1 MKKFRQLRFHIS
13 LSTLLLLLCACSS
26 KSKGVEA
33 ATEAQLITTLGQ
45 LESQLRESTGTTL
58 DTAKINTFVQ
68 NAKTLAERFPQDS
81 LAPLYLFRAAELRHA
96 TGKWAEAI
104 ELWGTVDTKFK
115 NYQRSPEA
123 LFMQGFVSENDL
135 QDRKQAIRYY
145 EIFLAKHPQHPM
157 ADDARALIENLKKGI
172 TDQELIEQFEQQQQ

>member
-1 MKKFRQLRFHIS
+1 MKRFRQLWIFVNLGI
-13 LSTLLLLLCACSS
+13 LMLLWACSS
-26 KSKGVEA
+26 KPNGVNT

-145 EIFLAKHPQHPM
+145 ELFLAKHPQHPM
-157 ADDARALIENLKKGI
+157 VDDARALIENLKKGI
-172 TDQELIEQFEQQQQ
+172 SDQELIEQFEQQQQ

>member
-1 MKKFRQLRFHIS
+1 MKKFRQLRFYIS
-13 LSTLLLLLCACSS
+13 LSTIILLWGCSS
-26 KSKGVEA
+26 KPKGIET
-33 ATEAQLITTLGQ
+33 ATEAQLITSLGQ
-45 LESQLRESTGTTL
+45 LESQLRQNSGTSL

-68 NAKTLAERFPQDS
+68 NAETLAERFPQDS
-81 LAPLYLFRAAELRHA
+81 LAPLYLFKAAELRHA
-96 TGKWAEAI
+96 SGKWAEAI

-135 QDRKQAIRYY
+135 QNRKQAIRYY
-145 EIFLAKHPQHPM
+145 EVFLAKYPQHPM
-157 ADDARALIENLKKGI
+157 AEDAKVLIENLKKGV

>member
-1 MKKFRQLRFHIS
+1 ML
-13 LSTLLLLLCACSS
+13 LSACGS
-26 KSKGVEA
+26 KSTSIET

-45 LESQLRESTGTTL
+45 LESQLRQSSGKAL
-58 DTAKINTFVQ
+58 DTVKINTFVQ

-81 LAPLYLFRAAELRHA
+81 LAPLYLFKAAELRHA
-96 TGKWAEAI
+96 SGKWAEAI

-145 EIFLAKHPQHPM
+145 EVFLAKYPKHPM

>member
-1 MKKFRQLRFHIS
+1 MKGLRRSFFCTI
-13 LSTLLLLLCACSS
+13 LGTTMLLWGCSS
-26 KSKGVEA
+26 KPKGIET
-33 ATEAQLITTLGQ
+33 ATEAQLITSLGQ
-45 LESQLRESTGTTL
+45 LESQLRQNSGTSL

-68 NAKTLAERFPQDS
+68 NAETLAERFPQDS
-81 LAPLYLFRAAELRHA
+81 LAPLYLFKAAELRHA
-96 TGKWAEAI
+96 SGKWAEAI

-135 QDRKQAIRYY
+135 QNRKQAIRYY
-145 EIFLAKHPQHPM
+145 EVFLAKYPQHPM
-157 ADDARALIENLKKGI
+157 AEDAKVLIENLKKGV

>member
-1 MKKFRQLRFHIS
+1 MKNFGHPCILIILGVS
-13 LSTLLLLLCACSS
+13 MLLWACGS
-26 KSKGVEA
+26 KSTSIST
-33 ATEAQLITTLGQ
+33 ATEAQLISTLGQ
-45 LESQLRESTGTTL
+45 LESQLRESSGANL

-96 TGKWAEAI
+96 SGKWAEAI
-104 ELWGTVDTKFK
+104 DLWGTVDTKFK

-145 EIFLAKHPQHPM
+145 EVFLAKYPQHPM
-157 ADDARALIENLKKGI
+157 VDDARALIENLKKGI

>member
-1 MKKFRQLRFHIS
+1 MKKFGQFCIFIILGAS
-13 LSTLLLLLCACSS
+13 MLLWGCGS
-26 KSKGVEA
+26 KPNGSNT
-33 ATEAQLITTLGQ
+33 ATEAQLVSTLGQ
-45 LESQLRESTGTTL
+45 LESQLRESSGTSL

-68 NAKTLAERFPQDS
+68 NAESLAERFPQDS
-81 LAPLYLFRAAELRHA
+81 LAPLYLFKAAELRHA
-96 TGKWAEAI
+96 SGKWAEAI
-104 ELWGTVDTKFK
+104 DLWGTVDTKFK

-145 EIFLAKHPQHPM
+145 EVFLAKYPQHPM

>member
-1 MKKFRQLRFHIS
+1 MKEYLQLRFYIS
-13 LSTLLLLLCACSS
+13 LSTIMLLCACSS
-26 KSKGVEA
+26 KPKGVET
-33 ATEAQLITTLGQ
+33 ATEAQLITTLSQ

-68 NAKTLAERFPQDS
+68 NAKTLADRFPQDS
-81 LAPLYLFRAAELRHA
+81 LAPLYLFKAAELRHA
-96 TGKWAEAI
+96 SGQWAEAI
-104 ELWGTVDTKFK
+104 ELWGTVDTKFN

-145 EIFLAKHPQHPM
+145 EVFLAKHPQHPM
-157 ADDARALIENLKKGI
+157 ADDARVLIENLKKGI
-172 TDQELIEQFEQQQQ
+172 SDQELIEQFEQQQQ

>member
-1 MKKFRQLRFHIS
+1 MKEYLQLRFYIS
-13 LSTLLLLLCACSS
+13 LSTIMLLCSCSS
-26 KSKGVEA
+26 KPKGVET

-45 LESQLRESTGTTL
+45 LESQLRQSTETTL

-68 NAKTLAERFPQDS
+68 NAEILAERFPQDS
-81 LAPLYLFRAAELRHA
+81 LAPLYLFKAAELRHA
-96 TGKWAEAI
+96 SGKWAEAI
-104 ELWGTVDTKFK
+104 ELWGTVDSKFK

-135 QDRKQAIRYY
+135 QNRKQAIRYY
-145 EIFLAKHPQHPM
+145 EVFLAKYPQHPM
-157 ADDARALIENLKKGI
+157 AEDAEVLIENLKKGI